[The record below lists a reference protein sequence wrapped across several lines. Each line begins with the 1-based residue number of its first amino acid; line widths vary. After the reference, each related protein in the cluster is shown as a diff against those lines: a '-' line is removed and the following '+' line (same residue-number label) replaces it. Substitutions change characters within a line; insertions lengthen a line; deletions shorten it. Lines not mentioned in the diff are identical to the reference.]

1 MTGILDSVN
10 QRTQLVGQNRLEL
23 LTFRL
28 NGRQRYGINVFKVK
42 EVLQCPKLTSMPN
55 LHRLVKGVAHIRGQ
69 TVSVIDMSLAVGGR
83 RRRTWIKVSWSSRNL
98 TVLFKHFW

>member
-1 MTGILDSVN
+1 MTGVLDSVN

-28 NGRQRYGINVFKVK
+28 MGRQRYGINVFKVK

-55 LHRLVKGVAHIRGQ
+55 LHPHWLKAWHIFAVK
-69 TVSVIDMSLAVGGR
+69 
-83 RRRTWIKVSWSSRNL
+83 
-98 TVLFKHFW
+98 LFP

>member
-42 EVLQCPKLTSMPN
+42 EVLQCPSFDSAKVAAIKDAIANGSYVVDPEKLADSMIKFEN
-55 LHRLVKGVAHIRGQ
+55 EL
-69 TVSVIDMSLAVGGR
+69 GG
-83 RRRTWIKVSWSSRNL
+83 
-98 TVLFKHFW
+98 HA